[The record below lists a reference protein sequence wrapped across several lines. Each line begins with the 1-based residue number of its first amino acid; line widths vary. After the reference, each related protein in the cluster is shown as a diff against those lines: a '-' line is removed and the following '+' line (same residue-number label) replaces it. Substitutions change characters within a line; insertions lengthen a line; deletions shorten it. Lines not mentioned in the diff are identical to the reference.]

1 MDSLLHRNWNN
12 PITFF
17 YFYLNFYLVHSDA
30 KKTKVSKKEDSS
42 QNSVFLREK
51 ETEEEEEDPSYR
63 SGSEVDE
70 VKI

>member
-1 MDSLLHRNWNN
+1 M
-12 PITFF
+12 
-17 YFYLNFYLVHSDA
+17 HSDA